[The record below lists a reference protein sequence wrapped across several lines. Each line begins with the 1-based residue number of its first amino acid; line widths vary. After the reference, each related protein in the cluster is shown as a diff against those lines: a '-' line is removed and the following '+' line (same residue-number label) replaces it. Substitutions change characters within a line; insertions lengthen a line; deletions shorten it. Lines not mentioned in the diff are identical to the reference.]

1 MDKIEFAGL
10 ADDDI
15 AALPTAELR
24 TLAEDHL
31 DSWSSGKVDIVR
43 ELKITTELL
52 TTPGLLTALEQVIQL
67 ILTAY
72 RDRGPDVR
80 HDYGSVSLTVWDT
93 DDALRR
99 RLRSKR
105 DDVRKEVAD
114 NADMIDS

>member
-1 MDKIEFAGL
+1 MDQIEFARLTDETING
-10 ADDDI
+10 
-15 AALPTAELR
+15 LPTAELR

-67 ILTAY
+67 IITAY
-72 RDRGPDVR
+72 ADRDPDVR

-99 RLRSKR
+99 KLRRKR
-105 DDVRKEVAD
+105 DDARKEVAD
-114 NADMIDS
+114 DTETINT